1 MNNYAEKRLF
11 ENWFIPDYSKPIGRG
26 SFGVVYELRSM
37 DAKSVH
43 TAVKIISIPRNND
56 EYVERVK
63 EFGVSVESVEAE
75 YERAK
80 DSVISEVE
88 LMLKVSGYTN
98 CVGCTAYRVVEHE
111 DCFGWDILIQMEML
125 ESLDSYYRKKG
136 AITTHDIVRLGIDMC
151 RALEACEEH
160 SIIHR
165 DIKPANIMVKSVLD
179 ENGVE
184 KRAHYKLGD
193 FGVARV
199 LSGSGTM
206 TVSGTFEYMA
216 PELFVGEEGDLRVDI
231 YSLGMVMYQLL
242 NANRLPFLPDYP
254 QPITDN
260 CKREATKR
268 RMTGEKKP
276 APLYVAGTEI
286 ADVVLKACAHKK
298 EDRFSSPTEMRVA
311 LEKALA
317 KVEESTIF
325 SVPPVGKYMPSERK
339 FVLKISGNTDS
350 VVYDGK
356 THAVEGFTTNA
367 KDHNI
372 EVALKPGVK
381 AMASQTKPGR
391 SDMGLTEDS
400 FLVVSHEDG
409 LQISCVLVNDG
420 YIEVRG
426 AAPEKKESDAV
437 RPQKPKKEKKKR
449 IWLPVL
455 VAVLVLV
462 AAAVLIFKP
471 SSPKKAS
478 SKSTIVEEEFTFNRT
493 LALPQASETDAFD
506 IRLVDTW
513 SYGKKEDVGERPAGL
528 LPGYDYTIYADGT
541 LAEGTGIVP
550 EKVVAV
556 ITTENGKL
564 LGLDEKFS
572 VTYEIVDNEIAP
584 EEYQTIRA
592 AKRFFKDMPD
602 DELRIHITGMIKEG
616 PTTSY
621 TVDTTYTFYRKYRMD
636 SWLNHQMLGT
646 WDDSM
651 GNTWTFEMDENNALA
666 FSMVDEEGTFYRGIK
681 MSSSDYNNSVRF
693 SLNLPDAESEEI
705 IYTPYYNV
713 DYFDRNRLELTA
725 RDGQTLTMTKVVS
738 TPTVESVEA
747 SADEFKSPS
756 DAENGVENLQTNQ
769 SETEDVLPAQQGELR
784 VLDYRVT
791 EGYSLKEVSCDISGE
806 MTNIH
811 IVWGNNPDVTT
822 THVAKWKAQDF
833 TQQDIE
839 DTKKII
845 VPIWNSDVPPS
856 AVIETRVAVGIHYVP
871 GSDFY
876 VLLLGLN
883 SQGEVCAEIVVKL
896 GYPTV

>member
-478 SKSTIVEEEFTFNRT
+478 SKSTIVEEELTFNRT

-556 ITTENGKL
+556 LTTENGKL

-651 GNTWTFEMDENNALA
+651 GNTWTFETDENNALA

-681 MSSSDYNNSVRF
+681 MSSSDYDNSVRF
-693 SLNLPDAESEEI
+693 SLNLPDSEEI
-705 IYTPYYNV
+705 IYTPHYNV
-713 DYFDRNRLELTA
+713 DYFDRNLLELTA
-725 RDGQTLTMTKVVS
+725 KDGQTLTMTRVVPTQEPS
-738 TPTVESVEA
+738 VNLITDNTPQTATEPAKEVVI
-747 SADEFKSPS
+747 PS
-756 DAENGVENLQTNQ
+756 DPKTDYGICVRNEALGKEEYDNRTKVEILANQLRNSKCGENVNGCYSVVNDSNETGYRLAFYFADDLLYCAEVLNESGNEIYVELYYWN
-769 SETEDVLPAQQGELR
+769 GELYMFSDHR
-784 VLDYRVT
+784 
-791 EGYSLKEVSCDISGE
+791 EKEPGIS
-806 MTNIH
+806 N
-811 IVWGNNPDVTT
+811 GN
-822 THVAKWKAQDF
+822 AFEQ
-833 TQQDIE
+833 IE
-839 DTKKII
+839 REF
-845 VPIWNSDVPPS
+845 S
-856 AVIETRVAVGIHYVP
+856 AVYSIGM
-871 GSDFY
+871 S
-876 VLLLGLN
+876 
-883 SQGEVCAEIVVKL
+883 S
-896 GYPTV
+896 